1 MDTTAMNKIVSEE
14 EWVEARKALLKKE
27 KDFTA
32 LRDQLS
38 QQRRDLPWV
47 AVTKE
52 YVFEGQ
58 NGKQTLSELFDGRSQ
73 LIIYH
78 FMFDPSWDEGCP
90 HCSFWADNFNGIIV
104 HLNHRDVTMIAASR
118 AQYIKLAAYQKRMGW
133 NFKWVSSYDT
143 DFNFDY
149 HVSFTQEELAKNKAY
164 YNYTEQ
170 TSPSPELQGVSVFFK
185 DSQGH
190 MFHTYST
197 YSRGIDMLNAAYNYL
212 DLVPK
217 GRDEA
222 GHDFPQFWVRRHN
235 EYGKTF
241 RSWLDLRA
249 YEVPVP

>member
-1 MDTTAMNKIVSEE
+1 MDRTAMNKIVSEE
-14 EWVEARKALLKKE
+14 EWIEASKTLLKKE
-27 KDFTA
+27 KEFTV

-47 AVTKE
+47 AVDKE

-73 LIIYH
+73 LIVYH
-78 FMFDPSWDEGCP
+78 FMFDPSWEEGCP

-104 HLNHRDVTMIAASR
+104 HLNHRDVTMIAVSR
-118 AQYIKLAAYQKRMGW
+118 APYSKLAVYQKRMGW
-133 NFKWVSSYDT
+133 DFKWFSSYDT

-149 HVSFTQEELAKNKAY
+149 HVSFTQEELAKNEAY
-164 YNYTEQ
+164 YNYITQ
-170 TSPSPELQGVSVFFK
+170 ASPGPELQGISVFFK
-185 DSQGH
+185 DSKGRV
-190 MFHTYST
+190 FHTYST
-197 YSRGIDMLNAAYNYL
+197 YARGIDMLNVAYHYL

-222 GHDFPQFWVRRHN
+222 GHDFPQFWVRRHD

-241 RSWLDLRA
+241 RSWLEPRA
-249 YEVPVP
+249 YEV